1 MVNAALGAKA
11 PASLKSAIRELKNI
25 PVEQGC
31 RFKLINV
38 VNNRALP
45 IARAIMEIPR
55 VDQLTRATCAEMV
68 LGMDVRIFFEP
79 KRKDDNPQPGEYSLT
94 VDGQQPPGG
103 RALGLHRDKELEG
116 KANSAY
122 KYDFAGTVQFSDTT
136 TFSPMET
143 ISWTPNSKFGGQ
155 WNVYSY
161 KKELSGPTQPGVQKM
176 NAKIKWRVNDLD
188 VEYDRPIAVGGFE
201 VGCPEKALSV
211 TNCNHLWVPGIL
223 IRDHGNWGCSFHLP
237 DGTYIS
243 AASQGNQIEVY
254 DKTDKKK
261 KTTWVSPNDSCLTQG
276 SRCLFRVSTDWH
288 GLECRV
294 RELKLLGS
302 STEEV
307 ADYKL
312 KASTGGRVDTAKL
325 LDRDATTVE
334 ELDASPSEDEP
345 LVLELTLKSPAA
357 LRAVDIKIEKGNNRL
372 VIEAN
377 KGGKWIP
384 IHWGS
389 LGAST
394 AGVSDAQKAMYA
406 NEPEVLRML
415 QLPGNGFIKCMRTFD
430 PVTTNRLRIKLF
442 QKGGKVRLAELH
454 VYKAN
459 AVRNMALQS

>member
-1 MVNAALGAKA
+1 
-11 PASLKSAIRELKNI
+11 
-25 PVEQGC
+25 
-31 RFKLINV
+31 
-38 VNNRALP
+38 
-45 IARAIMEIPR
+45 
-55 VDQLTRATCAEMV
+55 
-68 LGMDVRIFFEP
+68 
-79 KRKDDNPQPGEYSLT
+79 
-94 VDGQQPPGG
+94 
-103 RALGLHRDKELEG
+103 
-116 KANSAY
+116 
-122 KYDFAGTVQFSDTT
+122 
-136 TFSPMET
+136 MET

-176 NAKIKWRVNDLD
+176 NAKIKWRVNDLE

-201 VGCPEKALSV
+201 VGCAEKALSV

-261 KTTWVSPNDSCLTQG
+261 EKTWVSPNDSCLTQG

-307 ADYKL
+307 EDYKL

-325 LDRDATTVE
+325 TDRDATTIE
-334 ELDASPSEDEP
+334 ELDASPTEDEP

-357 LRAVDIKIEKGNNRL
+357 LRAVDIKIEKGHNRL
-372 VIEAN
+372 IIEAY

-430 PVTTNRLRIKLF
+430 PVTTNRLRVKLF

-459 AVRNMALQS
+459 AAKNMALRS

>member
-1 MVNAALGAKA
+1 M
-11 PASLKSAIRELKNI
+11 
-25 PVEQGC
+25 
-31 RFKLINV
+31 
-38 VNNRALP
+38 
-45 IARAIMEIPR
+45 
-55 VDQLTRATCAEMV
+55 
-68 LGMDVRIFFEP
+68 
-79 KRKDDNPQPGEYSLT
+79 
-94 VDGQQPPGG
+94 
-103 RALGLHRDKELEG
+103 
-116 KANSAY
+116 
-122 KYDFAGTVQFSDTT
+122 
-136 TFSPMET
+136 
-143 ISWTPNSKFGGQ
+143 
-155 WNVYSY
+155 
-161 KKELSGPTQPGVQKM
+161 
-176 NAKIKWRVNDLD
+176 
-188 VEYDRPIAVGGFE
+188 EYDRPSAVGGFE
-201 VGCPEKALSV
+201 VGCAEKALSV

-261 KTTWVSPNDSCLTQG
+261 EKTWVSPNDSCLTQG

-307 ADYKL
+307 EDYKL

-325 LDRDATTVE
+325 MDRDATTVE
-334 ELDASPSEDEP
+334 ELDASPTEDEP

-357 LRAVDIKIEKGNNRL
+357 LRAVDIKIEKGHNRL
-372 VIEAN
+372 IIEAY

-394 AGVSDAQKAMYA
+394 AGVSEAQKAMYA

-430 PVTTNRLRIKLF
+430 PVTTNRLRVKLF

-459 AVRNMALQS
+459 AAKNMALRS

>member
-1 MVNAALGAKA
+1 MQVFYLNEERRYLVFGRMDVTEQYEKDAAGKRALEEAAAKAERANAA
-11 PASLKSAIRELKNI
+11 KSDFLARMSHDIRTPLNGI
-25 PVEQGC
+25 
-31 RFKLINV
+31 
-38 VNNRALP
+38 
-45 IARAIMEIPR
+45 
-55 VDQLTRATCAEMV
+55 
-68 LGMDVRIFFEP
+68 LGMTELALEEPVSPAVEDYLRKVRESGVFLLSLVNDILDMSKVESGKMELHP
-79 KRKDDNPQPGEYSLT
+79 EHYSYEELGKYLKAVINPLCDAKQIEFKVINGFTKYT
-94 VDGQQPPGG
+94 VLADKLRLNQILFNLLSNAVKFSPRGG
-103 RALGLHRDKELEG
+103 TVELE
-116 KANSAY
+116 
-122 KYDFAGTVQFSDTT
+122 FAHHQIKDSHL
-136 TFSPMET
+136 
-143 ISWTPNSKFGGQ
+143 
-155 WNVYSY
+155 
-161 KKELSGPTQPGVQKM
+161 EL
-176 NAKIKWRVNDLD
+176 D
-188 VEYDRPIAVGGFE
+188 
-201 VGCPEKALSV
+201 
-211 TNCNHLWVPGIL
+211 IL

-357 LRAVDIKIEKGNNRL
+357 LRAVDIKIEKGHNRL
-372 VIEAN
+372 IIEAY

-430 PVTTNRLRIKLF
+430 PVTTNRLRVKLF

-459 AVRNMALQS
+459 AAKNMALRS

>member
-1 MVNAALGAKA
+1 
-11 PASLKSAIRELKNI
+11 
-25 PVEQGC
+25 
-31 RFKLINV
+31 
-38 VNNRALP
+38 
-45 IARAIMEIPR
+45 
-55 VDQLTRATCAEMV
+55 V
-68 LGMDVRIFFEP
+68 L
-79 KRKDDNPQPGEYSLT
+79 N
-94 VDGQQPPGG
+94 
-103 RALGLHRDKELEG
+103 
-116 KANSAY
+116 
-122 KYDFAGTVQFSDTT
+122 
-136 TFSPMET
+136 
-143 ISWTPNSKFGGQ
+143 
-155 WNVYSY
+155 
-161 KKELSGPTQPGVQKM
+161 
-176 NAKIKWRVNDLD
+176 
-188 VEYDRPIAVGGFE
+188 DRPIAVGGFE

-261 KTTWVSPNDSCLTQG
+261 ETTWVSPNDSCLTQG

-334 ELDASPSEDEP
+334 ELDAYPSEDEP

-357 LRAVDIKIEKGNNRL
+357 LRAVDIKIDKGNNRL
-372 VIEAN
+372 VIEAI
-377 KGGKWIP
+377 KGGQWIP

-394 AGVSDAQKAMYA
+394 AGVSDAQNAMYA
-406 NEPEVLRML
+406 NEPDVLRML
-415 QLPGNGFIKCMRTFD
+415 PASGLWIFTCMRTFD
-430 PVTTNRLRIKLF
+430 PVTTNMLRIMLF
-442 QKGGKVRLAELH
+442 PNGRKFALRNFPYTMLTTVQNIGHSSLQPAFNLAATEILR
-454 VYKAN
+454 AP
-459 AVRNMALQS
+459 SD